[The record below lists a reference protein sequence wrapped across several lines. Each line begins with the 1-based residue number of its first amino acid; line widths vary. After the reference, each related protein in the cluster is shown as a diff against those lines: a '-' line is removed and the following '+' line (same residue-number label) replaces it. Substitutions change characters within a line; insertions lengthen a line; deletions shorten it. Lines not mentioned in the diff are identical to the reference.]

1 MTKNGNKWQKMTM
14 SNSEWQRVVQWMKN
28 EWEEVKQC
36 DFKFQNETITQIF
49 MQYVTGIYSTI

>member
-1 MTKNGNKWQKMTM
+1 M

-36 DFKFQNETITQIF
+36 DFKFQNETISKWTQIF
-49 MQYVTGIYSTI
+49 MQYVTGI

>member
-1 MTKNGNKWQKMTM
+1 MTM